1 MLRKVLTGLALW
13 LSALGLAPLALG
25 TGIPVVDSL
34 LNSTAAVQLQQQIT
48 TATQNVAQTLKQID
62 QYAQQVRQYETQLM
76 QYAQQIKD
84 ATLPVSQ
91 IWNQAQGTMRDMMG
105 LVNQAQGSQMLAYLQ
120 QYKDLNGWLSS
131 NGGYYNPA
139 AIQQGYALQKSTN
152 DTALQMAQAQRTAL
166 LNDVQRFQG
175 LQSAAGS
182 ADGANKL
189 LSYANQI
196 AAEQTLQLMQ
206 MRALCNQILEEA
218 AARDA
223 ALANRQALMDAA
235 TQKAL
240 SDHNSDMHFNALPR
254 EVVRTYVAYFRVK
267 SSELRNHC
275 VLCVRR
281 SPPSA
286 EQQTKADEAPEKRFS
301 NRDSDFGFK
310 PLPRFGEISY
320 PKSEDVYAIL
330 IACCVLCFVPM
341 PVLAAAGS
349 GVENVA
355 QFADSAQKIENLSR
369 SRR

>member
-13 LSALGLAPLALG
+13 LNALGLVPLALG
-25 TGIPVVDSL
+25 TMIVYDPANHATGI
-34 LNSTAAVQLQQQIT
+34 AQLQQQVT
-48 TATQNVAQTLKQID
+48 SATQNVAAVLKQVD

-84 ATLPVSQ
+84 ATLPASQ

-120 QYKDLNGWLSS
+120 QYKDMNGWLSS
-131 NGGYYNPA
+131 NGYYNPN

-206 MRALCNQILEEA
+206 MRALCNQMLEEA

-240 SDHNSDMHFNALPR
+240 ANPNG
-254 EVVRTYVAYFRVK
+254 
-267 SSELRNHC
+267 
-275 VLCVRR
+275 
-281 SPPSA
+281 
-286 EQQTKADEAPEKRFS
+286 
-301 NRDSDFGFK
+301 GFEGAK
-310 PLPRFGEISY
+310 PLALDYSNGR
-320 PKSEDVYAIL
+320 
-330 IACCVLCFVPM
+330 
-341 PVLAAAGS
+341 
-349 GVENVA
+349 
-355 QFADSAQKIENLSR
+355 
-369 SRR
+369 